1 MGVDLTFDGNGLYF
15 NSIPDYPRIKG
26 KFQSQT
32 VISDGFLNRRSGCG
46 CEV

>member
-15 NSIPDYPRIKG
+15 NSIPDCPRVKG

-32 VISDGFLNRRSGCG
+32 V
-46 CEV
+46 